1 MWVRQIMDMI
11 GRLNKETGVS
21 IIGYGISPTFE
32 TIFNKIDSTN
42 YVKFYVGYEGRVEEM
57 PFRST
62 DKE

>member
-1 MWVRQIMDMI
+1 MLI
-11 GRLNKETGVS
+11 LGVQ
-21 IIGYGISPTFE
+21 
-32 TIFNKIDSTN
+32 FNEIDSTN